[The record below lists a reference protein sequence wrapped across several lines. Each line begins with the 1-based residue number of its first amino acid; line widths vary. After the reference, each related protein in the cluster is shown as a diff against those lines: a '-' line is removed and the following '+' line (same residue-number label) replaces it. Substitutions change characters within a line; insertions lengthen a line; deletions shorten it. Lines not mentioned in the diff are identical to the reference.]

1 MNDDPAVGPI
11 LQKHCPRCSAWN
23 EATVDRLPRD
33 GTTKPTVGEIDLYIP
48 AECPF
53 RANRKNVANH
63 QHPNHKH
70 RINELLHSL
79 LSGNGNGC
87 VGESGERAFGV
98 CPRDRGLIRF
108 DVALHAPI
116 PITAAAGR

>member
-11 LQKHCPRCSAWN
+11 FQKHCPRCSAWN

-70 RINELLHSL
+70 RIDRRSPKLWNNKASFQKKTSAAWARKV
-79 LSGNGNGC
+79 SGPKM
-87 VGESGERAFGV
+87 FG
-98 CPRDRGLIRF
+98 
-108 DVALHAPI
+108 
-116 PITAAAGR
+116 